1 MPIEARADEWEQ
13 VELPI
18 LRLSPIEERIHLPAM
33 SMQIQ
38 KQPELLP
45 ILRHPLLNEE
55 YFRVRL
61 LRWGVPLPIQVTS
74 RKIGSVV
81 AERHAVNVDHGDN
94 LEDKLASQLLGLQS
108 VAQQRVQETLKDER
122 RWRLACMLPCQHI
135 YYIFASS
142 FGFTNRKQLY
152 LMVERG
158 PADLFPS
165 DEFGMGGDQ
174 PIEIVLQFLKRV
186 WEAI

>member
-1 MPIEARADEWEQ
+1 
-13 VELPI
+13 
-18 LRLSPIEERIHLPAM
+18 
-33 SMQIQ
+33 
-38 KQPELLP
+38 
-45 ILRHPLLNEE
+45 
-55 YFRVRL
+55 
-61 LRWGVPLPIQVTS
+61 
-74 RKIGSVV
+74 
-81 AERHAVNVDHGDN
+81 
-94 LEDKLASQLLGLQS
+94 
-108 VAQQRVQETLKDER
+108 
-122 RWRLACMLPCQHI
+122 MLPCQHI